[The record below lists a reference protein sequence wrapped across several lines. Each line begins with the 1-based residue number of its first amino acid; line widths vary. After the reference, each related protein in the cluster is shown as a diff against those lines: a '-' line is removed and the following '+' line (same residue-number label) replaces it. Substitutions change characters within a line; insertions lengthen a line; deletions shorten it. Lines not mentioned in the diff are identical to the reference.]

1 MFPYTVACNVAR
13 GALAVAAS
21 ALLAIACLHGWFA
34 EDASPVFLGA
44 LVPGVSSLSLDG
56 EATST
61 GVTGKLFSG
70 GKRLELPPAARS
82 RLAGLNREQLQQ
94 QMELPGIRRIECRQW
109 AVVTTIFEPAPAVVN
124 MTQQPGWCVVVATD
138 QGAQPYPVTGP
149 NVVVLDPQAQE
160 ALGAYFPDFF
170 ALLPWRHF
178 GRKNVGYLYAILNG
192 ADTVWDFKDD
202 NVLREGA
209 ALAPPAETVR
219 VQQSECGT
227 FNPYPEM
234 GAAATAWPRGY
245 PLTLIKRPCTHSF
258 SAPQAVAGEIAVYQS
273 LADNEPDV
281 DGIFRLTQPIP
292 FNFDAAAQRT
302 LALPAGVFCPYN
314 AQATLVLQ
322 PALWSLLL
330 PVSVHGRVSDIWRSY
345 IAQRLLWDAGKVIAF
360 TPPRVTQFRNP
371 HNPLADMK
379 AEEDLYYKSLAL
391 VQFLSMWRGRGHTL
405 PERAVELM
413 VELYERQYVGVRDVL
428 LTAEWMRALYAA
440 GYAFPAVAAAEVVQA
455 VRWPAVDGGSP
466 VPEVAAPSVEPPA
479 AASHTPSSASTVAPS
494 PSAST
499 PASPSALPS
508 ASPSPPPPAP
518 VGGRQLTFW
527 TADLHDGCRADI
539 TSLLTRNGHIV
550 IPGGH
555 KMQGGPHPQ
564 VWEHPNVQWPERPLA
579 PLITSHT
586 WSSGY
591 ISEAEI
597 AEMFAYYKDDPQ
609 MARVD
614 AFVCMFPFSYC
625 EAWMPFNKTIIFNAG
640 HRFALGRCSTARWER
655 LTEHVQMAA
664 RRGHVIAAMG
674 RYDAEYIHYFTGVR
688 PVLLPTSSLW
698 YAGHGVTTF
707 TQARAEILVG
717 PMQRSGDCSGSGAV
731 FCSIMHNMN
740 AAAGD
745 TFNFVA
751 VKQLYQRFS
760 LQDIANH
767 RAAVLIP
774 YAVLSYG
781 ITELYALGVP
791 LFVPTPAFLAELGV
805 MDDMRTTDVHYCPG
819 VAPPSQHPNSTHPHS
834 PEDRSSAAHLYWLQ
848 FADFYQWPHIQTFG
862 SWPELVAKLNAT
874 DFRAVHAA
882 MLQENARR
890 EVELLDGWARVVEG
904 VSLTRGAMP
913 ASYEQA
919 LRDLWGAERLQVDRL
934 RRRLGAPEAARAT

>member
-1 MFPYTVACNVAR
+1 MPPYTITCSVAR
-13 GALAVAAS
+13 CALAVAAA
-21 ALLAIACLHGWFA
+21 ALLAISFLTGWFVD
-34 EDASPVFLGA
+34 DASSVFLRA
-44 LVPGVSSLSLDG
+44 LVPGVSSLSDG

-70 GKRLELPPAARS
+70 GKKLELPAAARS
-82 RLAGLNREQLQQ
+82 KLAGLDRERRRQKVD
-94 QMELPGIRRIECRQW
+94 MPGVRRIECSQW

-138 QGAQPYPVTGP
+138 QGAPPYPLAGP
-149 NVVVLDPQAQE
+149 TVVVLDVAAQE
-160 ALGAYFPDFF
+160 VLGAHFPDLF

-192 ADTVWDFKDD
+192 AETVWDFDDD
-202 NVLREGA
+202 NVLREGV
-209 ALAPPAETVR
+209 ALAPPAEVVR
-219 VQQSECGT
+219 VQQSECNT

-234 GAAATAWPRGY
+234 GAAPGAWPRGY
-245 PLTLIKRPCTHSF
+245 PLSLVKRPCAHSF
-258 SAPQAVAGEIAVYQS
+258 SSPQSRAEAGDVAVWQS
-273 LADNEPDV
+273 LANNEPDV

-292 FNFDAAAQRT
+292 FYFDAAAQRT

-391 VQFLSMWRGRGHTL
+391 VQFLAVWRGHGPTL
-405 PERAVELM
+405 AERAVELM
-413 VELYERQYVGVRDVL
+413 VELYERQYVGLRDVL

-440 GYAFPAVAAAEVVQA
+440 GYAFPAVAASEAMQA
-455 VRWPAVDGGSP
+455 VRWPAVTGSSP
-466 VPEVAAPSVEPPA
+466 APEAAAPSVEPPA
-479 AASHTPSSASTVAPS
+479 AASLAPSSASTVAAS
-494 PSAST
+494 PSAS
-499 PASPSALPS
+499 PLVSPSA
-508 ASPSPPPPAP
+508 AASPPPPPP

-527 TADLHDGCRADI
+527 TSDLHDGCRADM

-564 VWEHPNVQWPERPLA
+564 VWDHPNVQWPERPLA
-579 PLITSHT
+579 PVITSHT

-591 ISEAEI
+591 LSEAEI
-597 AEMFAYYKDDPQ
+597 AETFNYYKDDPQ

-625 EAWMPFNKTIIFNAG
+625 EVWMPFNKTIIFNAG

-655 LTEHVQMAA
+655 LIQHVQMAA
-664 RRGHVIAAMG
+664 QRGHVIAAMG

-688 PVLLPTSSLW
+688 PVLLSSNSFW
-698 YAGHGVTTF
+698 YAGHGVTSF
-707 TQARAEILVG
+707 TKSRPEILVG
-717 PMQRSGDCSGSGAV
+717 PMQRTGECGADMA
-731 FCSIMHNMN
+731 FCNILADMT

-745 TFNFVA
+745 KFAFVP
-751 VKQLYQRFS
+751 VKRLYQRFS

-767 RAAVLIP
+767 RAVVLIP

-819 VAPPSQHPNSTHPHS
+819 VEPPPRHADSTQPFS
-834 PEDRSSAAHLYWLQ
+834 PEDRSRPALEHWLQ
-848 FADFYQWPHIQTFG
+848 YSDFFQWPHIQTFG
-862 SWPELVAKLNAT
+862 SAAELVQKLAAT
-874 DFRAVHAA
+874 DFDAVHAA

-890 EVELLDGWARVVEG
+890 EVELLATWAQVVDRVA
-904 VSLTRGAMP
+904 LTRGAMP
-913 ASYEQA
+913 TSYEQA
-919 LRDLWGAERLQVDRL
+919 LRDLWGADRLQVDRL
-934 RRRLGAPEAARAT
+934 RRQLAAPGERS